1 MTERLMRW
9 RGRVELLAYH
19 RAWIVGMALAAA
31 IVAVAWVALIPKTQA
46 TDPANVP
53 LSAADLETA
62 QEQWLLVY
70 VNGAV
75 RSPGLYRLQAGQRV
89 IDALVA
95 AGGATADADPS
106 CMPNLAGRL
115 SDGKTI
121 TVPLLGHC
129 PRSRSTK
136 LDINGATR
144 EQLLAVPGMDPGL
157 ADAILAY
164 RQAEGGFTKLTELK
178 SELGLDATT
187 YKQLARY
194 LRVP

>member
-1 MTERLMRW
+1 MHWRDRLQ
-9 RGRVELLAYH
+9 LATY
-19 RAWIVGMALAAA
+19 RRTWLAGLALAAA
-31 IVAVAWVALIPKTQA
+31 IVVVAMVALVPRTPSVA
-46 TDPANVP
+46 SGTAP

-62 QEQWLLVY
+62 QEKWVLVY

-75 RSPGLYRLQAGQRV
+75 RNPGMVRLQTGQRV

-95 AGGATADADPS
+95 AGGPTADADPS
-106 CMPNLAGRL
+106 CMPNLAGRV

-121 TVPLLGHC
+121 TVPTLGRC

-136 LDINGATR
+136 LDINSATR
-144 EQLLAVPGMDPGL
+144 DQLLAIPGMDPGL

-164 RQAEGGFTKLTELK
+164 RQQEGGFLKLTELK
-178 SELGLDATT
+178 SELGLDAST